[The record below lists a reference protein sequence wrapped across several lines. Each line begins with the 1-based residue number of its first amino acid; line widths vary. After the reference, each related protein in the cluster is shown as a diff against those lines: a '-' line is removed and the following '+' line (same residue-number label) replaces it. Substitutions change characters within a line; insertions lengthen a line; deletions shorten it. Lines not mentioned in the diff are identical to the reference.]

1 MKRIISTVL
10 AAGILLTTVGCGK
23 KGTEENTSSV
33 SNATNVTVYEAQ
45 MGGITNS
52 VTYTGEIKSN
62 SEVAVSAKVS
72 GRVLSVNVEEGQ
84 YVNAGTVL
92 FKIDD
97 TDLKLQKNQA
107 EASYNSARVA
117 YENMRNST
125 AKQTTMQVE
134 QAYKNAQDNYNRQ
147 KQLFDNNSDVKV
159 AQTAV
164 ETATQAYN
172 TAVTNYENNLVSAR
186 NALSSAQ
193 TNYENTAKLLEAGG
207 ATQLEFDNAKK
218 NYENAQAA
226 LLTLEQNQSLS
237 LENTRAAKQQAEENL
252 KKVEI
257 TAGAALSSA
266 ELTLKN
272 AKEAYELT
280 VNVTNS
286 ANIKSAKA
294 GVDAAS
300 AALSMANNNV
310 KNATVTAPISGYISK
325 KNINAGEM
333 ISAGMGVITIHNT
346 NSVDGELHVTEAVIA
361 SLQVGSPASIS
372 VKSAG
377 VENLMGN
384 ISSVNQVKDQ
394 TTGMYT
400 VKVNIPN
407 DNSVL
412 KTGMFADITL
422 QTAAAE
428 DILCIPSEAILQ
440 EGEERFVY
448 IAKGDIAEKC
458 VITEGITN
466 GDYTEITSGISIGD
480 KVILRGKDY
489 ISEKNNKIKIVEG

>member
-1 MKRIISTVL
+1 M
-10 AAGILLTTVGCGK
+10 TTTGCGK
-23 KGTEENTSSV
+23 KKAVEKAPEA
-33 SNATNVTVYEAQ
+33 SNATNVTVYEVHR
-45 MGGITNS
+45 GDITND

-62 SEVAVSAKVS
+62 SEVGVAAKVS

-107 EASYNSARVA
+107 QASYNSARVA
-117 YENMRNST
+117 YDNMRNST
-125 AKQTTMQVE
+125 SKQTTMQAE
-134 QAYKNAQDNYNRQ
+134 QAYKNAKDNYDRQ

-172 TAVTNYENNLVSAR
+172 TAVANYEKNLVSAR
-186 NALSSAQ
+186 NALSTAQ
-193 TNYENTAKLLEAGG
+193 TTYENTAKLLEAGG
-207 ATQLEFDNAKK
+207 ATQLEYDNAKK

-226 LLTLEQNQSLS
+226 LFTLEQNQSLS
-237 LENTRAAKQQAEENL
+237 LENSRAAKQQAEENL

-257 TAGAALSSA
+257 TAGAALNSA

-272 AKEAYELT
+272 AEEAYNLT

-300 AALSMANNNV
+300 ASLSMADNNV

-325 KNINAGEM
+325 KTINVGEM
-333 ISAGMGVITIHNT
+333 ISAGMEVITIHNT
-346 NSVDGELHVTEAVIA
+346 NSVDGELHVTEAVI
-361 SLQVGSPASIS
+361 SLLQAGSPATIS

-384 ISSVNQVKDQ
+384 ISSVNQVKDAA
-394 TTGMYT
+394 TGMYT
-400 VKVNIPN
+400 VRVNIPN
-407 DNSVL
+407 ENGLL

-428 DILCIPSEAILQ
+428 GVLCIPSEAILQ
-440 EGEERFVY
+440 LGEERFVY
-448 IAKGDIAEKC
+448 VAKGDVAEKC

-466 GDYTEITSGISIGD
+466 GDFTEITGGLDTGD

-489 ISEKNNKIKIVEG
+489 ITEKNNKIKIVEG